1 MAVQKVR
8 QLEKKKILQI
18 YRLPIDV
25 SVLFFLPFILDLFRL
40 LYMMGLRKVDPSTE
54 RFNEIFSAAA
64 NGSAAIP
71 SPADGQPKK
80 VSAWPIITFLGLIF
94 ATPYLIMKLI
104 GQVSTTAIEQC
115 KWASNDIGMQ
125 Q

>member
-1 MAVQKVR
+1 M
-8 QLEKKKILQI
+8 L
-18 YRLPIDV
+18 
-25 SVLFFLPFILDLFRL
+25 
-40 LYMMGLRKVDPSTE
+40 GLRKVDPSTE

-64 NGSAAIP
+64 NGGAAIAP
-71 SPADGQPKK
+71 PTADGQPKK

-115 KWASNDIGMQ
+115 KLARAESTCG
-125 Q
+125 

>member
-1 MAVQKVR
+1 M
-8 QLEKKKILQI
+8 L
-18 YRLPIDV
+18 
-25 SVLFFLPFILDLFRL
+25 
-40 LYMMGLRKVDPSTE
+40 GLRKVDPSTE

-64 NGSAAIP
+64 SGSAAIP
-71 SPADGQPKK
+71 PSASDGQPKK

-115 KWASNDIGMQ
+115 KR
-125 Q
+125 

>member
-1 MAVQKVR
+1 M
-8 QLEKKKILQI
+8 L
-18 YRLPIDV
+18 
-25 SVLFFLPFILDLFRL
+25 
-40 LYMMGLRKVDPSTE
+40 GLRKVDPSTE

-64 NGSAAIP
+64 GGGCGAGGAL
-71 SPADGQPKK
+71 PAPTVDGQPKK

-115 KWASNDIGMQ
+115 K
-125 Q
+125 

>member
-1 MAVQKVR
+1 M
-8 QLEKKKILQI
+8 L
-18 YRLPIDV
+18 
-25 SVLFFLPFILDLFRL
+25 
-40 LYMMGLRKVDPSTE
+40 GLRKVDPSTE

-64 NGSAAIP
+64 AGGGNAALAGA
-71 SPADGQPKK
+71 SADGKPKK

-115 KWASNDIGMQ
+115 E
-125 Q
+125 